1 MLHEEEYR
9 QTRPPPALQR
19 RCPLCTLRGFSST
32 SCRRHSRWQLLS
44 SDRWNSRSKRKPSYL
59 PRRSGWPCGGSSSV
73 VTGGTVD
80 RSVNLL
86 TCHAVPGGRAVAVD
100 APTHA
105 EIGNLSHPLHGFDR
119 PVAGLA
125 NDAGADVGAVIEVH
139 EIG

>member
-1 MLHEEEYR
+1 MLHGEEYR

-19 RCPLCTLRGFSST
+19 RCPLRTLRGT
-32 SCRRHSRWQLLS
+32 
-44 SDRWNSRSKRKPSYL
+44 P
-59 PRRSGWPCGGSSSV
+59 SV

-119 PVAGLA
+119 PVTGLA
-125 NDAGADVGAVIEVH
+125 NDAGVDVGAVIEVH